1 MSRVTLVRQLDLQAT
16 MESLEKLPGTLQ
28 SLQPAP
34 ATEMEVDRPAPQPC
48 KLIRHAGGITT
59 VGLELHQQDTHA
71 RIATVVAANSGRP
84 GGAIRAADG
93 TVERSKVHGGH
104 STQEEDVVAN
114 WLLSSGH
121 DWPERQRRFA
131 QISWQWGLH
140 EPHGTDTRT
149 LQGVE

>member
-1 MSRVTLVRQLDLQAT
+1 MSRVTLVTQRDLQAT
-16 MESLEKLPGTLQ
+16 ATKLSDTLQ
-28 SLQPAP
+28 SLQTAP
-34 ATEMEVDRPAPQPC
+34 TDEMVDRPAPQPC
-48 KLIRHAGGITT
+48 QLIRHAGGIST
-59 VGLELHQQDTHA
+59 VGLELHQQDAHA

-104 STQEEDVVAN
+104 STQEEDIIAN
-114 WLLSSGH
+114 WLLTSGQ

-140 EPHGTDTRT
+140 EPQGTDTRT
-149 LQGVE
+149 LQGIE

>member
-1 MSRVTLVRQLDLQAT
+1 MSRVTVVTQHDLQAT
-16 MESLEKLPGTLQ
+16 ATKLSDTLL

-34 ATEMEVDRPAPQPC
+34 ATDEMEVDRPALQPC
-48 KLIRHAGGITT
+48 QLIRHAGGIST
-59 VGLELHQQDTHA
+59 VGLELHQQDAHA

-104 STQEEDVVAN
+104 STQEEDVIAN
-114 WLLSSGH
+114 WLLTSGQ

-140 EPHGTDTRT
+140 EPQGTDTRT
-149 LQGVE
+149 LQGIE